1 MASAWHRTGSGLDR
15 CNMVAYH
22 DSLLLLSRLRLPLCP
37 SMAAPYRHFSSLS
50 LRLAASFL
58 FWEQGFPEMR
68 VCPTGLTCCVTS
80 SFGLQTPLLR
90 STVRIS
96 SWMRLTKA
104 IWIVR
109 PMLWMRHSETD
120 LLTGFGAFSHTLTSS
135 PRRPTDSLPI
145 FVGPPS
151 SRPTSTTW
159 FPNPSPGAR
168 P

>member
-1 MASAWHRTGSGLDR
+1 M
-15 CNMVAYH
+15 
-22 DSLLLLSRLRLPLCP
+22 SLNG
-37 SMAAPYRHFSSLS
+37 SSLS
-50 LRLAASFL
+50 PLLKSQLAAGRIVPFL
-58 FWEQGFPEMR
+58 GAGISR
-68 VCPTGLTCCVTS
+68 NAGL
-80 SFGLQTPLLR
+80 PDWPDLLR
-90 STVRIS
+90 DLVVWAANAAITLDSPNLI
-96 SWMRLTKA
+96 LDAIDKA

-168 P
+168 S